1 MTAPT
6 STAVVPTFV
15 APSFVDV
22 GGVRTRHVLA
32 GEGHPVVLLHGIGR
46 SLEDWTPTVEALAGA
61 GQRVYAPDLIGFGY
75 TDKPDVP
82 YSLAGL
88 ARFVGHY
95 LDALGETRP
104 VTLVGNSLGGAVAQR
119 FAVMFPARARGLILV
134 NSAGFGPEVAGV
146 LRALS
151 VRGVG
156 ELLLRPTP
164 RNARQTVQ
172 SLFHD
177 PAFATEERVTQALE
191 LSRQPGAARAFLRV
205 LRDLGDW
212 RGVRAAWREDLQRR
226 LAAQRLPTLIVWGD
240 RDLILPARQ
249 LEAAREHH
257 PHARIHL
264 FPDTGHAPQLERADA
279 FARLALDFL
288 REVQA

>member
-1 MTAPT
+1 MTPAPT
-6 STAVVPTFV
+6 
-15 APSFVDV
+15 FVDV
-22 GGVRTRHVLA
+22 GGVRTRHVAA
-32 GEGHPVVLLHGIGR
+32 GKGSPAVLLHGIGR
-46 SLEDWTPTVEALAGA
+46 SLEDWTPTAQALAAA
-61 GQRVYAPDLIGFGY
+61 GRRVYAPDLIGFGY
-75 TDKPDVP
+75 SDKPDVP

-95 LDALGETRP
+95 LEAVGETRP
-104 VTLVGNSLGGAVAQR
+104 VTLIGNSLGGAVAQR
-119 FAVMFPARARGLILV
+119 FAVMFPARTRGLILV

-172 SLFHD
+172 SLFCD
-177 PAFATEERVTQALE
+177 QSFATEERVTQALE
-191 LSRQPGAARAFLRV
+191 LARQPGAARAFLRV

-212 RGVRAAWREDLQRR
+212 RGVRAAWREDLRGR
-226 LAAQRLPTLIVWGD
+226 LAAQELPTLIVWGE

-249 LEAAREHH
+249 LEAARAGQ
-257 PHARIHL
+257 PHARTHL
-264 FPDTGHAPQLERADA
+264 FRHTGHMPQLERAEA
-279 FARLALDFL
+279 FHRLTLDFL
-288 REVQA
+288 REAHA